1 MTSYTSFASENDKIK
16 AILSEEIKQLKLK
29 LIELEYHQK
38 QKEIK
43 ENFEKTLT
51 VEHHMNNILEFI
63 QVRKDREQN
72 RNTPTHW
79 STAESERVKR
89 AKNQNAELIPVIES
103 IYSSLDIMN
112 KRLSKLESK

>member
-1 MTSYTSFASENDKIK
+1 MAAYTSFASENNENT
-16 AILSEEIKQLKLK
+16 AILSEEIKQMKIK

-43 ENFEKTLT
+43 ENFAKTLT
-51 VEHHMNNILEFI
+51 VEYHMNNILEFI

-72 RNTPTHW
+72 RNTPTNR
-79 STAESERVKR
+79 SSAEFTRIKKVKH
-89 AKNQNAELIPVIES
+89 QNEELIPVIKS
-103 IYSSLDIMN
+103 IYSSLDIIN